1 MDVSRPSRIV
11 VAGFFLAMLPSLCF
25 AQAHR
30 SGYDPAA
37 QAQSPRQKDGFV
49 DFALKRINPADKD
62 YGKCLDEGRKLLI
75 EQTMRNAY
83 FWSNLVAL
91 GLLAC
96 LFVIIVYQH
105 RVQTCR
111 EWTTAETLAQHEH
124 ALARANAQ
132 VEEATSRNRGL
143 MEMLSA
149 LRESALR
156 SQAPPG
162 EVQDRPAAQTART
175 RTASIQ
181 ASQVATPKNG
191 NATLAADRSASAG
204 TATRPANQP
213 ANQIGL
219 FKPDAD
225 LIMKVNSLEQQL
237 GRSQD
242 EAKLLRR
249 QLNES
254 DRRLQ
259 EEQQRNRSLKGV

>member
-1 MDVSRPSRIV
+1 MDVSRLSRIV
-11 VAGFFLAMLPSLCF
+11 VAGLFLAMLPSLCF
-25 AQAHR
+25 AQARR
-30 SGYDPAA
+30 SGYDPAG

-49 DFALKRINPADKD
+49 DFALKRINAADKD
-62 YGKCLDEGRKLLI
+62 YGQCLDEGRKLLI
-75 EQTMRNAY
+75 EETMRNAY
-83 FWSNLVAL
+83 FWSNMVAL

-111 EWTTAETLAQHEH
+111 EWTAAEMLAQHEH

-132 VEEATSRNRGL
+132 VEEATNRNRGL
-143 MEMLSA
+143 MEALTA

-162 EVQDRPAAQTART
+162 EAQDRPALQTVSSR
-175 RTASIQ
+175 ASSIP
-181 ASQVATPKNG
+181 ASQVASTKSS
-191 NATLAADRSASAG
+191 ATSAPSRSARAA
-204 TATRPANQP
+204 TATPP

-219 FKPDAD
+219 FKPEVD
-225 LIMKVNSLEQQL
+225 LVMKVNSLEQQL

-254 DRRLQ
+254 DRRFQ

>member
-1 MDVSRPSRIV
+1 MDVNRTSRVV
-11 VAGFFLAMLPSLCF
+11 VAGLFLAMLPLLCF
-25 AQAHR
+25 AQAR
-30 SGYDPAA
+30 PSGYDPAA

-62 YGKCLDEGRKLLI
+62 YGQCLDEGRRLLI
-75 EQTMRNAY
+75 EETIKNGY

-111 EWTTAETLAQHEH
+111 EWTAAEMLAQHEH

-143 MEMLSA
+143 MEALTT

-156 SQAPPG
+156 SQTPLG
-162 EVQDRPAAQTART
+162 EAQDRPALQTVSSRT
-175 RTASIQ
+175 SSIP

-191 NATLAADRSASAG
+191 NAATAPSRSARAA
-204 TATRPANQP
+204 TATLS

-219 FKPDAD
+219 FKPEVD
-225 LIMKVNSLEQQL
+225 LVMKVNSLEQQL

-259 EEQQRNRSLKGV
+259 DEQQRNRSLKGV

>member
-11 VAGFFLAMLPSLCF
+11 VAGLFMAMLPLLCF
-25 AQAHR
+25 AQARR
-30 SGYDPAA
+30 SGYDPAV

-62 YGKCLDEGRKLLI
+62 YGQCLDEGRKILL
-75 EQTMRNAY
+75 EETMRNGY

-91 GLLAC
+91 GLLVC

-105 RVQTCR
+105 GVQARR
-111 EWTTAETLAQHEH
+111 EWTAAEMLAQYEH
-124 ALARANAQ
+124 ALSRANAQ

-143 MEMLSA
+143 MEALTT

-156 SQAPPG
+156 SQAPPR
-162 EVQDRPAAQTART
+162 EAQDRPSLETVSSRT
-175 RTASIQ
+175 SSIQ
-181 ASQVATPKNG
+181 ASQVASVKG
-191 NATLAADRSASAG
+191 SNATSAPGRSAKVA
-204 TATRPANQP
+204 TATPP
-213 ANQIGL
+213 DNQIGL
-219 FKPDAD
+219 FKPDVG

-237 GRSQD
+237 GRFQD

-259 EEQQRNRSLKGV
+259 EEQQRNRSLKGA

>member
-1 MDVSRPSRIV
+1 MDVSRPYRIV
-11 VAGFFLAMLPSLCF
+11 VAGLLLAMLPFRCF
-25 AQAHR
+25 PQSRR
-30 SGYDPAA
+30 SGYDPAV

-62 YGKCLDEGRKLLI
+62 YGQCLDEGRKRLL
-75 EQTMRNAY
+75 EETVRNGY

-111 EWTTAETLAQHEH
+111 EWTAAEVLAEYEH
-124 ALARANAQ
+124 SLSRANAQ
-132 VEEATSRNRGL
+132 VEEATNRNRGL
-143 MEMLSA
+143 MEVFSA
-149 LRESALR
+149 LRESVLR
-156 SQAPPG
+156 SQAPAG
-162 EVQDRPAAQTART
+162 EAQDRPAVETVTSRAP
-175 RTASIQ
+175 SIQ
-181 ASQVATPKNG
+181 ASQVASTKSN
-191 NATLAADRSASAG
+191 NATSAPGRAARAA
-204 TATRPANQP
+204 TATAP

-219 FKPDAD
+219 FKPDVD
-225 LIMKVNSLEQQL
+225 LIMKLNSLEQQL

-259 EEQQRNRSLKGV
+259 EEQQKNRSLKGA

>member
-1 MDVSRPSRIV
+1 MDVNRTSRVV
-11 VAGFFLAMLPSLCF
+11 VAGLFLAMLPLLCF
-25 AQAHR
+25 AQAR
-30 SGYDPAA
+30 PSGYDPAA
-37 QAQSPRQKDGFV
+37 QEQPPKQKDGFV
-49 DFALKRINPADKD
+49 DFALKSINPADKD
-62 YGKCLDEGRKLLI
+62 YGQCLDEGRKLLLEETI
-75 EQTMRNAY
+75 RSGY

-111 EWTTAETLAQHEH
+111 EWTAAGMLAQHEH

-143 MEMLSA
+143 MEVLSA

-162 EVQDRPAAQTART
+162 EVQERPAPQTVRS
-175 RTASIQ
+175 RASSIP

-191 NATLAADRSASAG
+191 NATSAPSRSARAA
-204 TATRPANQP
+204 TATPP

-219 FKPDAD
+219 FKPDVD
-225 LIMKVNSLEQQL
+225 LVMKVNSLEQQL

>member
-1 MDVSRPSRIV
+1 
-11 VAGFFLAMLPSLCF
+11 MLPSLCF
-25 AQAHR
+25 AQARR

-49 DFALKRINPADKD
+49 DFALKRINAADKD
-62 YGKCLDEGRKLLI
+62 YGQCLDEGRKLLI
-75 EQTMRNAY
+75 EETMRNTY

-96 LFVIIVYQH
+96 LFVIIAYQQ

-111 EWTTAETLAQHEH
+111 EWTAAEMLAQHEH

-132 VEEATSRNRGL
+132 VEEATRRNCGL
-143 MEMLSA
+143 MEALSA

-162 EVQDRPAAQTART
+162 EAQDRPALEAVSSR
-175 RTASIQ
+175 ASSIP
-181 ASQVATPKNG
+181 ASQVASTKSSS
-191 NATLAADRSASAG
+191 ATSAPGRSARAA
-204 TATRPANQP
+204 TATPP

-237 GRSQD
+237 GRAQD

-259 EEQQRNRSLKGV
+259 EEQQRNRSLKGM

>member
-1 MDVSRPSRIV
+1 MDVNRTSRVV
-11 VAGFFLAMLPSLCF
+11 VAGLFLAMLPLLCF
-25 AQAHR
+25 AQ
-30 SGYDPAA
+30 GYDPAA

-62 YGKCLDEGRKLLI
+62 YGQCLDEGRRLLI
-75 EQTMRNAY
+75 EETIRSGY

-111 EWTTAETLAQHEH
+111 EWTAAEMLAQHEH

-143 MEMLSA
+143 MEALTT

-162 EVQDRPAAQTART
+162 EAQDRPALQTVSSRT
-175 RTASIQ
+175 SSIP

-191 NATLAADRSASAG
+191 NAAAAPSRSARAA
-204 TATRPANQP
+204 TATPP

-219 FKPDAD
+219 FKPEVD
-225 LIMKVNSLEQQL
+225 LVMKVNSLEQQL

-254 DRRLQ
+254 DRRVQ
-259 EEQQRNRSLKGV
+259 EEQQRNRSLKGA

>member
-11 VAGFFLAMLPSLCF
+11 VAGLFLAVLPSLCF
-25 AQAHR
+25 AQARR
-30 SGYDPAA
+30 SGFDPAA
-37 QAQSPRQKDGFV
+37 QAQSSRQKDGLV

-62 YGKCLDEGRKLLI
+62 YGQCLDEGRKLLI
-75 EQTMRNAY
+75 EETMRNGY

-96 LFVIIVYQH
+96 LFVIIVYQ
-105 RVQTCR
+105 RTVQTHR
-111 EWTTAETLAQHEH
+111 EWTTADMLAQHAH
-124 ALARANAQ
+124 ALSRANAH

-143 MEMLSA
+143 MEALTA

-162 EVQDRPAAQTART
+162 EAQDRPALQTVSSRT
-175 RTASIQ
+175 SSIP

-191 NATLAADRSASAG
+191 NAATAPSRSARAA
-204 TATRPANQP
+204 TATPP

-219 FKPDAD
+219 FKPEVD
-225 LIMKVNSLEQQL
+225 LVMKVNSLEQQL

-254 DRRLQ
+254 DRRVQ
-259 EEQQRNRSLKGV
+259 EEQQRNRSLKGA

>member
-1 MDVSRPSRIV
+1 MDVSRSSRIL
-11 VAGFFLAMLPSLCF
+11 VAGLLLAMLPMVF
-25 AQAHR
+25 AQAR
-30 SGYDPAA
+30 PSGYDPAA
-37 QAQSPRQKDGFV
+37 QAQSPKPKDGFV
-49 DFALKRINPADKD
+49 DFALKRINPADTD
-62 YGKCLDEGRKLLI
+62 YGQCLDEGRKLLL
-75 EQTMRNAY
+75 EETMKNAY

-105 RVQTCR
+105 RVQMCR
-111 EWTTAETLAQHEH
+111 EWTAAEILAQHEH

-132 VEEATSRNRGL
+132 VMEATSRNRGL
-143 MEMLSA
+143 MEALTA

-156 SQAPPG
+156 SQTPPG
-162 EVQDRPAAQTART
+162 EVQDRPALQTVSSR
-175 RTASIQ
+175 ASSIP
-181 ASQVATPKNG
+181 ASQVATPKND
-191 NATLAADRSASAG
+191 NATTAPSRSTRAA
-204 TATRPANQP
+204 TATPS

-219 FKPDAD
+219 FKPEVD
-225 LIMKVNSLEQQL
+225 LVMKVNSLEQQL

-259 EEQQRNRSLKGV
+259 EEQQRNRSLKGA

>member
-11 VAGFFLAMLPSLCF
+11 VAGLFLAMLPSLCF
-25 AQAHR
+25 AQARR

-37 QAQSPRQKDGFV
+37 QAQSPWQKDGFV

-62 YGKCLDEGRKLLI
+62 YGQCLDDGRKMLLEETI
-75 EQTMRNAY
+75 RNGY

-96 LFVIIVYQH
+96 LFIIIVYQH

-111 EWTTAETLAQHEH
+111 EWTAAEMLAQHEH

-132 VEEATSRNRGL
+132 VEEATSKNRGL
-143 MEMLSA
+143 TEALTA

-162 EVQDRPAAQTART
+162 EAQDRPALQTVSSRVS
-175 RTASIQ
+175 SIP

-191 NATLAADRSASAG
+191 NAATAPSRSARAA
-204 TATRPANQP
+204 TATPP

-219 FKPDAD
+219 FKPEVD
-225 LIMKVNSLEQQL
+225 LVMKVNSLEQQL

-259 EEQQRNRSLKGV
+259 EEQQRNRSLKGA

>member
-1 MDVSRPSRIV
+1 MDVSRPYRIF
-11 VAGFFLAMLPSLCF
+11 VAGLFLAMLPLLCL
-25 AQAHR
+25 AQARR

-37 QAQSPRQKDGFV
+37 QAQSPSPKEGFV
-49 DFALKRINPADKD
+49 DFTLKRINPADKD
-62 YGKCLDEGRKLLI
+62 YGQCLDEGRKILI
-75 EQTMRNAY
+75 EETIRNGY

-105 RVQTCR
+105 RVQTRR
-111 EWTTAETLAQHEH
+111 EWAATEALAQHEH
-124 ALARANAQ
+124 ALSRANAQ
-132 VEEATSRNRGL
+132 VEEATNRNRGL
-143 MEMLSA
+143 MEALSA

-156 SQAPPG
+156 PHTVPG
-162 EVQDRPAAQTART
+162 EVQERPAPQTVRSRT
-175 RTASIQ
+175 SSIQ
-181 ASQVATPKNG
+181 ASQVASIKSSNTTSAPS
-191 NATLAADRSASAG
+191 RSAGAA
-204 TATRPANQP
+204 TATPP

-219 FKPDAD
+219 FKPDVD

>member
-11 VAGFFLAMLPSLCF
+11 VAGLFLAMLPLLCF
-25 AQAHR
+25 AQAR
-30 SGYDPAA
+30 PSGYDPAA

-62 YGKCLDEGRKLLI
+62 YGQCLDDGRKMLLEETI
-75 EQTMRNAY
+75 RNGY

-96 LFVIIVYQH
+96 LFIIIVYQH

-111 EWTTAETLAQHEH
+111 EWTAAEMLAQHEH

-132 VEEATSRNRGL
+132 VEEATSKNRGL
-143 MEMLSA
+143 MEALTA

-162 EVQDRPAAQTART
+162 EVQDRPAPQTVGSR
-175 RTASIQ
+175 ASSIP
-181 ASQVATPKNG
+181 ASQVSTPKNG
-191 NATLAADRSASAG
+191 NAATAPSRSARAA
-204 TATRPANQP
+204 TATPP

-219 FKPDAD
+219 FKPEVD
-225 LIMKVNSLEQQL
+225 LVMKVNSLEQQL

-259 EEQQRNRSLKGV
+259 EEQQRNRSLKGA

>member
-11 VAGFFLAMLPSLCF
+11 VAGLFLAMLPLRCF
-25 AQAHR
+25 AEAR
-30 SGYDPAA
+30 PSGYDSAG
-37 QAQSPRQKDGFV
+37 QARSPKQKDGLL
-49 DFALKRINPADKD
+49 DFALKRINPANKD
-62 YGKCLDEGRKLLI
+62 YGQCLGEGRRLLVEETI
-75 EQTMRNAY
+75 RNGY

-91 GLLAC
+91 GLLGC

-111 EWTTAETLAQHEH
+111 EWTAAEMLAQLEH

-143 MEMLSA
+143 MEALTT
-149 LRESALR
+149 LRESGLR

-162 EVQDRPAAQTART
+162 EAQDRPALQTANSRT
-175 RTASIQ
+175 SSIP

-191 NATLAADRSASAG
+191 NAATAPSRSARAA
-204 TATRPANQP
+204 TATPP

-219 FKPDAD
+219 FKPEVD
-225 LIMKVNSLEQQL
+225 LVMKVNSLEQQL

-259 EEQQRNRSLKGV
+259 EEQQRNRNLKGA

>member
-11 VAGFFLAMLPSLCF
+11 VAGLFLAMLPSLCF
-25 AQAHR
+25 AQARR
-30 SGYDPAA
+30 SGHDPAA
-37 QAQSPRQKDGFV
+37 QAQSPRPKDGFV

-62 YGKCLDEGRKLLI
+62 YGQCLDEGRKLLL
-75 EQTMRNAY
+75 EETMRNAC

-91 GLLAC
+91 GLLAG

-111 EWTTAETLAQHEH
+111 EWTATEMLAQYEH
-124 ALARANAQ
+124 SLSRANAQ

-143 MEMLSA
+143 MEALTT

-162 EVQDRPAAQTART
+162 EPRDRPAPQAVSSRT
-175 RTASIQ
+175 SGIP

-191 NATLAADRSASAG
+191 NAATAPSRSARAA
-204 TATRPANQP
+204 TATPP

-219 FKPDAD
+219 FKPEVD
-225 LIMKVNSLEQQL
+225 LVMKVNSLEQQL

-259 EEQQRNRSLKGV
+259 EEQQRNRSLKGA

>member
-1 MDVSRPSRIV
+1 MDVSRPFRIV
-11 VAGFFLAMLPSLCF
+11 VAGLFLALLPSLCF
-25 AQAHR
+25 AQARR
-30 SGYDPAA
+30 SGSDPADP
-37 QAQSPRQKDGFV
+37 AQSPRPNSGFV

-62 YGKCLDEGRKLLI
+62 YGQCLDEGRKLLI
-75 EQTMRNAY
+75 EETMKNAY

-111 EWTTAETLAQHEH
+111 EWTAAEMLAQHEH

-143 MEMLSA
+143 MEVLTT

-162 EVQDRPAAQTART
+162 EAQDRPAPPTVRSRT
-175 RTASIQ
+175 SSIP

-191 NATLAADRSASAG
+191 NAVTAPSRSARAA
-204 TATRPANQP
+204 TATSP

-219 FKPDAD
+219 FNPEVD
-225 LIMKVNSLEQQL
+225 LVMKLNSLEQQL

>member
-1 MDVSRPSRIV
+1 MDVSRPYRIV
-11 VAGFFLAMLPSLCF
+11 VAGLFLAMLPSLCF
-25 AQAHR
+25 AQAR
-30 SGYDPAA
+30 PSGYDPVA
-37 QAQSPRQKDGFV
+37 QAQPPRQKDGFV
-49 DFALKRINPADKD
+49 NFALKRINPADKD
-62 YGKCLDEGRKLLI
+62 YGQCLDEGRKLLI
-75 EQTMRNAY
+75 EETIRNGY
-83 FWSNLVAL
+83 FWSNVVAL

-96 LFVIIVYQH
+96 LFVIIVYQ
-105 RVQTCR
+105 RTVQTHR
-111 EWTTAETLAQHEH
+111 EWTTADLLAQHAH
-124 ALARANAQ
+124 ALSRANAH

-143 MEMLSA
+143 MEALTA

-162 EVQDRPAAQTART
+162 EAQDRPALQAVSSR
-175 RTASIQ
+175 ASSMPP
-181 ASQVATPKNG
+181 SQVATPKNG
-191 NATLAADRSASAG
+191 NAATAPSRSARAA
-204 TATRPANQP
+204 TATPL

-219 FKPDAD
+219 FKPEVD
-225 LIMKVNSLEQQL
+225 LVMKVNSLEQQL